1 MLKAISFSFLCVIL
15 SVSCKNKDNQ
25 NEQKDTFEF
34 KFKPR
39 IFRVI
44 VDAAVIRAEPSI
56 SSGSIGVVKEGDGIK
71 VVDAT
76 GKEETIGRRKGEWMK
91 VHHNDKDGFIFGG
104 LISEES
110 DMFIEPMREDDTMI
124 GLTFSCRHDFS
135 SCSNFTFRAN
145 NEIEFYYGEEYSTEE
160 MSGIYQV
167 LGNTVF
173 VRINKGRRTE
183 RNGDPMADP
192 AEAPVVDEEAVN
204 RNSERVFVLNR
215 SANGKIESMKQLG
228 EEPDVYA
235 INN

>member
-1 MLKAISFSFLCVIL
+1 MLKTINVCFLCIL
-15 SVSCKNKDNQ
+15 LSASCKNKDNQ
-25 NEQKDTFEF
+25 NEQKDTFKF

-39 IFRVI
+39 FFWVI
-44 VDAAVIRAEPSI
+44 VDAAVIRTEPSI
-56 SSGSIGVVKEGDGIK
+56 TSDNIGLVKEGDGVM

-76 GKEETIGRRKGEWMK
+76 GKEETIGGRKGEWMK
-91 VHHNDKDGFIFGG
+91 VRHNDKDGFIFGG
-104 LISEES
+104 LISEQS
-110 DMFIEPMREDDTMI
+110 DMFIEPMRKDDTMI

-192 AEAPVVDEEAVN
+192 AEEPVVDEEAVN
-204 RNSERVFVLNR
+204 RNSERVFVLSR
-215 SANGKIESMKQLG
+215 SENGKIESMKQIG
-228 EEPDVYA
+228 EEPDVYSL
-235 INN
+235 NN